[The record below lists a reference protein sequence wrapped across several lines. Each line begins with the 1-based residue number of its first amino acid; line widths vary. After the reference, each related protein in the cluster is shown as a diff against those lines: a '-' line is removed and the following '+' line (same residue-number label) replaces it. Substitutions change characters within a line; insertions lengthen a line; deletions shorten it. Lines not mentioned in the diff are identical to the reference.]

1 MKPRKKTTKQ
11 KTTTEYRLLTEPHL
25 TYTEALQEVTDNKEP
40 KKKRGNSFLDKFKR
54 KPVEK
59 KSEVIEDNKDIE
71 ATAEVVAQ

>member
-1 MKPRKKTTKQ
+1 MSPSQAQMTHCA
-11 KTTTEYRLLTEPHL
+11 PH
-25 TYTEALQEVTDNKEP
+25 QEVTDNKEP

-59 KSEVIEDNKDIE
+59 KGEVIEDNKDIE